1 MLCSKSVWT
10 GILAAFR
17 SGEYSFLG
25 IKTTKL
31 KNLVQ
36 DESYSRLFQVSP
48 QKGHIYILDESQYK

>member
-1 MLCSKSVWT
+1 MWT
-10 GILAAFR
+10 GILAAFH

-25 IKTTKL
+25 IKNTKL
-31 KNLVQ
+31 KNSME